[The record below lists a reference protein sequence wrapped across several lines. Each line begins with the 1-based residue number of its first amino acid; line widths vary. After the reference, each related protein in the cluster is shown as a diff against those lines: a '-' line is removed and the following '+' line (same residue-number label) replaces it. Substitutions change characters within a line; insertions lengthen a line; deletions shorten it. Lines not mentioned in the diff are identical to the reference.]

1 MKRLLYTLGL
11 MVGVIG
17 ILFVGM
23 LVSTSIS
30 PDEETQNMPLALT
43 MAPSVFSDDAE
54 DDAATTTFPL
64 CIYNANSVSITIEEI
79 DYEPGEDLYASI
91 TVENGS
97 EHAIY
102 FEILGCELDH
112 ITFPFN
118 VFLRMY
124 PVSAGATGSC
134 DFVLEWSNIAPYDL
148 EDVHSIAFHC
158 DVYDSDSS
166 VTLDEFRTDDI
177 ILSPDSNYAFPLPVD
192 SYECVYDNDGL
203 KLYDLGL
210 IDDKACALAY
220 NDTDQE
226 LLLMPLEISFD
237 GEMDYNGINP
247 SEYIYP
253 HTYFILPI
261 DSSRDISSCT
271 QAHFSLWVYA
281 LGPGQNTF
289 LYESDPIE
297 LKLK

>member
-1 MKRLLYTLGL
+1 MKK
-11 MVGVIG
+11 I
-17 ILFVGM
+17 
-23 LVSTSIS
+23 
-30 PDEETQNMPLALT
+30 LALFLA
-43 MAPSVFSDDAE
+43 MSLALALAPCAVADDAKG
-54 DDAATTTFPL
+54 DAATATFPL
-64 CIYNANSVSITIEEI
+64 CIYNANNVSVTIEEI
-79 DYEPGEDLYASI
+79 DCEPREDLYASI

-97 EHAIY
+97 EHAID

-124 PVSAGATGSC
+124 PVSAGATGRC
-134 DFVLEWSNIAPYDL
+134 DFVLGWSDIAPYDL
-148 EDVHSIAFHC
+148 KDVHSLAFRC

-166 VTLDEFRTDDI
+166 ETLDEFRTDDI
-177 ILSPDSNYAFPLPVD
+177 ILSSDSDFAFPLPVD
-192 SYECVYDNDGL
+192 SYECVYDYDGL

-226 LLLMPLEISFD
+226 LLLMPLDISFD
-237 GEMDYNGINP
+237 GEMDYNGLNP

-271 QAHFSLWVYA
+271 QAQFSLWVYA
-281 LGPGQNTF
+281 LGPDQNTF